1 MGRAEDVTVAQYS
14 PGMLEAQDLTLIQ
27 MWEGE
32 RKRGRER
39 MKREKEAIGRKKH

>member
-14 PGMLEAQDLTLIQ
+14 PGMLEAQDLTLMQ

-32 RKRGRER
+32 RKKGRER
-39 MKREKEAIGRKKH
+39 MKREKEAIGRKKY